1 MLNLRLMIKIILTLL
16 TILPVSHVFADSDL
30 TDILFK
36 RTATFAERQ
45 SVSEELSQLGTK
57 QPLNVSD
64 AIAEICYGV
73 DLCAGSD
80 IQVPAY
86 CEDDDSKDD
95 YVPSISDP
103 CYPKYFKQKYSCNT
117 EIENQSYRTVSLAGK
132 LIYDLNTMY
141 RSYIYEYM
149 IDGFSRQ
156 YNVDFRN
163 LSPAALEEFF
173 KKNPQAKLHIETI
186 SSEALA
192 LAAYTL
198 DCYSTLNSILYTGDQ
213 VRINR
218 YYNLYKAVINTM
230 GLFSEYKGKVNR
242 GVSLPSGILKEHHKI
257 GNIVCYNGFTSTAI
271 HDPKTDM
278 TDKPA
283 NGFLSGKCRQR
294 MYISYDERAI
304 GGKSISKGSTS
315 KSENEILFEPGAC
328 FRIDNVYPRT
338 DPPLEDEAG
347 LECAEGEHYNFEM
360 TLIR

>member
-1 MLNLRLMIKIILTLL
+1 MIKSILSLL
-16 TILPVSHVFADSDL
+16 TILSMSQVFADTDL

-36 RTATFAERQ
+36 RTATFEERQ
-45 SVSEELSQLGTK
+45 SVSEILAQSGTK

-64 AIAEICYGV
+64 AIAEVCYGV

-86 CEDDDSKDD
+86 CEDDNSQDD
-95 YVPSISDP
+95 DVPSIGDP

-117 EIENQSYRTVSLAGK
+117 EIENQSYKTVSLAGK

-149 IDGFSRQ
+149 VDGFSRQ
-156 YNVDFRN
+156 YNVDFRT
-163 LSPAALEEFF
+163 LSPAAVEEFF

-186 SSEALA
+186 SSESLA

-198 DCYSTLNSILYTGDQ
+198 DCYGTLNSILYTGEQ
-213 VRINR
+213 VKINR
-218 YYNLYKAVINTM
+218 DYNLYKAVINTM
-230 GLFSEYKGKVNR
+230 GLFPEYKGKVNR
-242 GVSLPSGILKEHHKI
+242 GVSLPSGILQEHHKI

-278 TDKPA
+278 TDKPS

-338 DPPLEDEAG
+338 DPPLEDEANI
-347 LECAEGEHYNFEM
+347 ECEEGEHYNFEM

>member
-1 MLNLRLMIKIILTLL
+1 MVKILLTLL
-16 TILPVSHVFADSDL
+16 TILSIGQVIADTGL

-36 RTATFAERQ
+36 RTATFEERQ
-45 SVSEELSQLGTK
+45 NVSEELSQLGTK

-80 IQVPAY
+80 IQVPDY
-86 CEDDDSKDD
+86 CEEDNSKDD
-95 YVPSISDP
+95 YVPSIGDP

-117 EIENQSYRTVSLAGK
+117 EIENQSYKTVGLAGK

-149 IDGFSRQ
+149 VDGFSRQ
-156 YNVDFRN
+156 YNVDFRT
-163 LSPAALEEFF
+163 LSPAGLEEFF

-186 SSEALA
+186 SSESLA

-198 DCYSTLNSILYTGDQ
+198 DCYGALNSILYSGED
-213 VRINR
+213 VKINR

-242 GVSLPSGILKEHHKI
+242 GVSLPAGILKEHHKI

-294 MYISYDERAI
+294 MYISYDERAL
-304 GGKSISKGSTS
+304 GGRAISKASTS

-338 DPPLEDEAG
+338 DPPLEDEADI
-347 LECAEGEHYNFEM
+347 ECEEGEHYNFEM
-360 TLIR
+360 TLVR

>member
-1 MLNLRLMIKIILTLL
+1 MIKILLTLL
-16 TILPVSHVFADSDL
+16 TILSIHQVFADTGL

-36 RTATFAERQ
+36 RAATFEERQ
-45 SVSEELSQLGTK
+45 SVSTELSQLGK
-57 QPLNVSD
+57 QQPLNVSD
-64 AIAEICYGV
+64 AIAEVCYGV

-80 IQVPAY
+80 IQAPAY
-86 CEDDDSKDD
+86 CVDDLPKSVHPFGMWPD
-95 YVPSISDP
+95 
-103 CYPKYFKQKYSCNT
+103 CYPTYFRQNYSCNT
-117 EIENQSYRTVSLAGK
+117 EIEKQSFKTVNLAGK
-132 LIYDLNTMY
+132 LLYDLNTMY

-149 IDGFSRQ
+149 MDGFSRQ

-163 LSPAALEEFF
+163 LSPAAVEEFF
-173 KKNPQAKLHIETI
+173 KKNPQAKIHIETI
-186 SSEALA
+186 SSESLA

-198 DCYSTLNSILYTGDQ
+198 DCYGTLNSILYTGED
-213 VRINR
+213 VKINR

-230 GLFSEYKGKVNR
+230 GLFPEYKGKVNR

-278 TDKPA
+278 TDKPS

-347 LECAEGEHYNFEM
+347 IECEEGEHYNFEM
-360 TLIR
+360 TLVR